1 MGQGDGIGCQY
12 AAMKWQ
18 YWVSPAAG
26 PSASHARARPGPG
39 CCSPSSDTDYAYH
52 YARQHTSP
60 QQAWLRDQIRE
71 VLQERVGAPAAQ
83 PA

>member
-1 MGQGDGIGCQY
+1 MRSIIRHGL
-12 AAMKWQ
+12 
-18 YWVSPAAG
+18 
-26 PSASHARARPGPG
+26 R
-39 CCSPSSDTDYAYH
+39 YH

-71 VLQERVGAPAAQ
+71 VLQERAGAPAAQ